1 MRLGSLP
8 RTGGVDRADITDHDC
23 DQEDP
28 HMSEKR
34 QRVERAG
41 ARGDGPAAIAITV
54 LSVALIIFVITRLV

>member
-1 MRLGSLP
+1 
-8 RTGGVDRADITDHDC
+8 
-23 DQEDP
+23 
-28 HMSEKR
+28 MSEKR